1 MDIRIPKMNGLEAT
15 RAIRD
20 TDKPVVKSILIIAL
34 AANAF
39 DGDVQ
44 RSMQTGP
51 IAKLSKPFQPV
62 TLFETLESLI
72 RN

>member
-15 RAIRD
+15 QAIRD

-44 RSMQTGP
+44 RSMQTGL
-51 IAKLSKPFQPV
+51 IAKLSKPFQPD